1 LIVPNGRN
9 ENFNEV
15 QEWGIPCVNPHW
27 IDDSKSA
34 GYALPLDNY
43 LVQVIQKE
51 KKISTP
57 QHSMVQ
63 HPPDKGV
70 AKNGELKHCYFYLC
84 YLILGV
90 M

>member
-1 LIVPNGRN
+1 LIVPNEQSEKFDAAQKWR
-9 ENFNEV
+9 
-15 QEWGIPCVNPHW
+15 IPCLKPEWV
-27 IDDSKSA
+27 DDSKSA

-63 HPPDKGV
+63 LPPDKGV
-70 AKNGELKHCYFYLC
+70 AKNGELKHCYFHLC